1 MDKRMKRLCILL
13 GGHFSNAQ
21 GGAEY
26 QAGCI
31 ADEVVRRGEFEVFY
45 LARAIDPSYRP
56 PGYELVQITG
66 ENRLNRHAFF
76 FDALHLHRVLKEIRP
91 DVIYQRGLM
100 AYTGVAAWYARRNG
114 CRLVFHIAHDFD
126 VSSPASFP
134 GRGEILKAIDRKV
147 GEYGIRRADA
157 IIAQTWQQSELLKRR
172 YGREAT
178 AVIGNFH
185 PLPVESL
192 DKEKPLKVI
201 WVANLKPNKRPEVF
215 VRLAEDFQHRDGV
228 EFIMIG
234 HPGSRR
240 RYADLYRRMERMENF
255 SFLGLQPMERVNEI
269 LAKGHLFVN
278 TSVKEG
284 FPNTFVQAW
293 MRQVP
298 VVSLDVDLD
307 GLLAQRRIGF
317 LSGSYEQLRK
327 DAEQLLVNDGLR
339 ISMGNE
345 ARDYAIENHSPK
357 VFERLYEV
365 IKQ

>member
-1 MDKRMKRLCILL
+1 MKRLCILL

-31 ADEVVRRGEFEVFY
+31 ADEVVKRGEFEVFY
-45 LARAIDPSYRP
+45 LARNVDPSYRP
-56 PGYELVQITG
+56 NGYRLVQIAG
-66 ENRLNRHAFF
+66 KNPLNRHAFF
-76 FDALHLHRVLKEIRP
+76 FDTPQLYRILRRIRP

-114 CRLVFHIAHDFD
+114 CRLIFHIAHDFD
-126 VSSPASFP
+126 VSLSNPFS
-134 GRGEILKAIDRKV
+134 RGGKLFEAMDRRI
-147 GEYGIRRADA
+147 GAYGICHADA
-157 IIAQTWQQSELLKRR
+157 IIAQTRHQHELLKTH
-172 YGREAT
+172 YAREAT

-185 PLPVESL
+185 PLPTERVE
-192 DKEKPLKVI
+192 KEKPIKVI
-201 WVANLKPNKRPEVF
+201 WVANMKPNKRPEVF
-215 VRLAEDFQHRDGV
+215 VRLAEDFRHVSGV

-234 HPGSRR
+234 KPGSRR
-240 RYADLYRRMERMENF
+240 RYSELHQRMKRLENLR
-255 SFLGLQPMERVNEI
+255 FLGLQPLDEVNGI
-269 LAKGHLFVN
+269 LARGHVFVN

-293 MRQVP
+293 MRRVP

-317 LSGSYEQLRK
+317 LSRSYEQLRK
-327 DAEQLLVNDGLR
+327 DVEQLLVNDGLR
-339 ISMGNE
+339 ISMGNK
-345 ARDYAIENHSPK
+345 ARDYAVENHSPK
-357 VFERLYEV
+357 VFERLYRV